1 MRTRQSG
8 FTVVE
13 LLVAVAISGVIAS
26 LMGTAIYQF
35 FTVTGRGSDE
45 MTAVHN
51 IQNAA
56 HWFSIDGQQARPLPA
71 PIADSASLT
80 LTMPDDSTIIYAI
93 PPGTTNLIRT
103 AGASELTVARNIT
116 DIVFSDDG
124 RVVTMDITSAP
135 GGGWGVSEQKI
146 YTVYRRPTV

>member
-1 MRTRQSG
+1 MRTRQEG

-35 FTVTGRGSDE
+35 FAVTGRGSDE

-56 HWFSIDGQQARPLPA
+56 HWFSIDGQQASA
-71 PIADSASLT
+71 ATAGASLT
-80 LTMPDDSTIIYAI
+80 LTI
-93 PPGTTNLIRT
+93 PSPANTVTYTLSGSEVIRT
-103 AGASELTVARNIT
+103 TVGLPPLTVARNIT
-116 DIVFSDDG
+116 ALSFILDG
-124 RVVTMDITSAP
+124 RVVTMTIKSEPA
-135 GGGWGVSEQKI
+135 GGWGVSETKK
-146 YTVYRRPTV
+146 YKVYLRPTG